1 MDTDSVRISDI
12 THHGVR
18 ITRGKVVRA
27 AGSAAAKSEAE
38 RPAGRYPVGRVLGI
52 GKR

>member
-27 AGSAAAKSEAE
+27 AGPEAAKIEAE
-38 RPAGRYPVGRVLGI
+38 RAAGRNPGGRVVGI
-52 GKR
+52 GRR